1 MYEGGQIMVRYRNGF
16 HPLGQLR
23 GEMDRLFGDFFG
35 RSGMAA
41 VEGAAPQTFPAVNV
55 WQRDDA
61 IFVEA
66 EIPGLKSEDVE
77 ISVVG
82 NELSLKGRR
91 PNLPEQSAAYHRR
104 ERGVGDFNRVLR
116 LPAEIVGDKV
126 EAKLTDGVLLIILPK
141 AEAAK
146 PRKISVTAK

>member
-1 MYEGGQIMVRYRNGF
+1 
-16 HPLGQLR
+16 
-23 GEMDRLFGDFFG
+23 MDRLFGDFFG
-35 RSGMAA
+35 RSGMAP
-41 VEGAAPQTFPAVNV
+41 VEGVAPQSFPAVNV

-66 EIPGLKSEDVE
+66 EVPGLKSEDVE

-91 PNLPEQSAAYHRR
+91 PDLAEENAAYHRR

-116 LPAEIVGDKV
+116 LPAEIAGDKV
-126 EAKLTDGVLLIILPK
+126 EAKLTDGVLLITLPK
-141 AEAAK
+141 AETAK
-146 PRKISVTAK
+146 PRKINVTAK